1 MKKFWKMILNKAK
14 ESAEILIYE
23 QIGKD
28 FWSDEGIAA
37 KDFAED
43 LKSLGDVK
51 NITLRINSPGG
62 SVFEGLVIFNLLKA
76 HQATVT
82 VYIDGLAASI
92 ASVIAMSGDKI
103 IMPENALLMIH
114 DPFAMVMGT
123 AEDMRKM
130 AEALDKIKDSIKSAY
145 KRTMMTDDELTEMMT
160 EETWLS
166 ASEAVEKGFAD
177 EMIAAVKVAA
187 CFDLSKFKK
196 APQAAAISIVN
207 SPDTSGQIKIT
218 QEVKNMEKCKKCG
231 TALVE
236 GNCPACMAVA
246 KFEQDNKSRMAEI
259 KAIGEKHKC
268 VDLAVEYIQD
278 GKTVQEFKDAVI
290 ERMSSKTPPIDTHL
304 SLSAKEQKKYSYAR
318 AMAVAA
324 GIQFGGAGN
333 SFELEISNEIKKNLP
348 TNYKDHG
355 GIFVPLVM
363 NAGLDSQTSTA
374 GAEYVFTEFGGELI
388 ELLRKRAVCAQ
399 LGARIR
405 SGLSAPISFPRKT
418 SEGAAHWVAEN
429 PGSDD
434 TDTDDATETVTL
446 SPKSLTRSTSISRQ
460 LLIQSAVDADADVRD
475 SIANSISLAIDLAG
489 LHGTGAN
496 NQPTGIYSASNV
508 NSKAM
513 GGVPTFGKLVDM
525 ITEVAKD
532 NAILGTLGWAA
543 TPGMA
548 GKLMQTLVAS
558 AAGSAM
564 IWSGRID
571 EGVMAGYRAIAT
583 NQVSSTLGG
592 GSEHGIIF
600 GNWIDLLIGLFG
612 GIEIVVDPYAKKKQ
626 AMIEYTIFAMADVM
640 LRHPESF
647 CKATGATIA

>member
-1 MKKFWKMILNKAK
+1 MKFWKMILNKAK

-37 KDFAED
+37 KDFAQE
-43 LKSLGDVK
+43 LKALGNVK

-62 SVFEGLVIFNLLKA
+62 SVFEGLVVYNLLRA
-76 HQATVT
+76 HQAAVT
-82 VYIDGLAASI
+82 VYIDGIAASI

-103 IMPENALLMIH
+103 IMPDNALLMIH

-123 AEDMRKM
+123 ADDMRKM

-145 KRTMMTDDELTEMMT
+145 KRTMMTDDELTAMMT

-177 EMIAAVKVAA
+177 EIIAAVKVAA
-187 CFDLSKFKK
+187 CFDLSAFKN
-196 APQAAAISIVN
+196 APQAAVKPTKN
-207 SPDTSGQIKIT
+207 SGPDTVSHITIT
-218 QEVKNMEKCKKCG
+218 QEVKNMKTCKKCG
-231 TALVE
+231 TTLVE

-246 KFEQDNKSRMAEI
+246 KFETDNKNRMSEI

-278 GKTVQEFKDAVI
+278 GRSVQEFKDAVI
-290 ERMSSKTPPIDTHL
+290 ERISSKQPAIDTHL
-304 SLSAKEQKKYSYAR
+304 NLSAKEQKKYSYAR

-324 GIQFGGAGN
+324 GVLSGGN

-355 GIFVPLVM
+355 GLFVPLVM
-363 NAGLDSQTSTA
+363 NAGLDSETSTA
-374 GAEYVFTEFGGELI
+374 GSEYVFTQFGGELI
-388 ELLRKRAVCAQ
+388 ELLRKRAVVAQ
-399 LGARIR
+399 LGARVR
-405 SGLSAPISFPRKT
+405 SGLSAPIAFPRKT
-418 SEGAAHWVAEN
+418 GEGAAHWVGEN

-434 TDTDDATETVTL
+434 TDTDDTTETVTL

-475 SIANSISLAIDLAG
+475 SISNSISLAIDQAG

-496 NQPTGIYSASNV
+496 NQPTGIYAASNV
-508 NSKAM
+508 NAKAM

-525 ITEVAKD
+525 ITEVAND
-532 NAILGTLGWAA
+532 NAIMGTLGWAT

-558 AAGSAM
+558 AAGSSM
-564 IWSGRID
+564 IWSGKIYD
-571 EGVMAGYRAIAT
+571 GIMAGYKAIAT
-583 NQVSSTLGG
+583 NQVKSTLGG
-592 GSEHGIIF
+592 GSEHGLIF
-600 GNWIDLLIGLFG
+600 GNFVDLLIGLFG

-647 CKATGATIA
+647 CKATGATIT